1 MERSNRPRTGKR
13 TTGWSTAR
21 STPSLRSSFVVA
33 IRSRPRYIPGTGPAL
48 QPPRLLPLAASTGYI
63 IERILLPSPGLAAD
77 GRPLPKRMTYIV
89 GWRDLPAASLRVPA
103 MDILDY
109 VSQRTLEEWE
119 ERLEDEMDEHRQ
131 HLDEKVGRWGEQKV
145 SPGMRRRPP
154 AHTAIEQPAAIEI
167 ESESES
173 ESGTGSG
180 VGSHAKSHGMSLSTP
195 RKRRRADF
203 PISSDEDSNSPTKQ
217 LNREL
222 LGNSDG
228 GEDMMPDNIVDRR
241 QGKTMEV
248 AVDRDLKRGDD
259 VAMARNTPLRIVT
272 PVPLPPLITCKS
284 SSTTTNNNINTTRG
298 DLKRGDDVDM
308 ATNKP
313 LRIVTPVPLPP
324 LITCKSSST
333 TTNNNINTTRESNA
347 NIHNINGSIHT
358 RTASN
363 SKRTAV
369 DSGTASLPKSPPKK
383 EKKQKVM
390 HSGEGGT
397 LSQKNASFLANV
409 AIDNAIQQLPTR
421 GSSRG
426 RRKQPTSTNQP
437 PAASAHTHRHSEL
450 IETRKKTQRTT
461 PPPPP
466 SPQMPPPSINPSS
479 HEADDSAWEV
489 ERLEDM
495 AIYHVENHGLIRY
508 FLVRWVGDWPT
519 EQNPSWEPE
528 HNLHPDLVRNYT
540 KLGKKKRAKL
550 AAQHQRPPP
559 DLSEWAPGRQ
569 RGSVR
574 RVALGDARGIKTEE
588 DEGASDVLSGGSCNY
603 ALDNQVLVVTK
614 TVRGSSHEQRRG
626 KQTPVPLPPMPVG
639 IWAGS

>member
-1 MERSNRPRTGKR
+1 MELSNRPRTGKR

-131 HLDEKVGRWGEQKV
+131 HLDKKVGRWGEQKV

-203 PISSDEDSNSPTKQ
+203 PVSSDEDGNSPTKQ

-284 SSTTTNNNINTTRG
+284 SSTTTNNNINTTR
-298 DLKRGDDVDM
+298 
-308 ATNKP
+308 
-313 LRIVTPVPLPP
+313 
-324 LITCKSSST
+324 
-333 TTNNNINTTRESNA
+333 ESNA

-363 SKRTAV
+363 SKRTVV
-369 DSGTASLPKSPPKK
+369 DSGKASLPKSPPKK

-437 PAASAHTHRHSEL
+437 PAASAHTHRRSEL

-614 TVRGSSHEQRRG
+614 SVRGSSHEQRRG

>member
-1 MERSNRPRTGKR
+1 MEAMELSNRSRTGKR

-77 GRPLPKRMTYIV
+77 GRPLSKRMTYIV

-103 MDILDY
+103 MNILDY

-131 HLDEKVGRWGEQKV
+131 HLDKKVGRWGEHKV

-180 VGSHAKSHGMSLSTP
+180 VGSHAKSHGMSLSTS

-203 PISSDEDSNSPTKQ
+203 HVSSDEDSNSPTKQ

-222 LGNSDG
+222 HGDG
-228 GEDMMPDNIVDRR
+228 GKDMMPDNVVERQ

-248 AVDRDLKRGDD
+248 AVDRDLKRGGD
-259 VAMARNTPLRIVT
+259 VDMVTDKSLRIVT
-272 PVPLPPLITCKS
+272 PVPLSPLITCKS
-284 SSTTTNNNINTTRG
+284 SSTTTNNN
-298 DLKRGDDVDM
+298 
-308 ATNKP
+308 
-313 LRIVTPVPLPP
+313 
-324 LITCKSSST
+324 
-333 TTNNNINTTRESNA
+333 NTTRESNA
-347 NIHNINGSIHT
+347 NIHNINSSIHT
-358 RTASN
+358 REASN
-363 SKRTAV
+363 SKRTVV
-369 DSGTASLPKSPPKK
+369 DSGTASLPKPSPKK
-383 EKKQKVM
+383 ETKQKVM
-390 HSGEGGT
+390 HSREGGT
-397 LSQKNASFLANV
+397 LSQKNLPLLANV

-437 PAASAHTHRHSEL
+437 PAASAHTHRRSEL
-450 IETRKKTQRTT
+450 TGTRKNTQRTI

-466 SPQMPPPSINPSS
+466 SPQMPSPSISSSS

-495 AIYHVENHGLIRY
+495 ALYHVENHGLIRY
-508 FLVRWVGDWPT
+508 FLVRWVGDWPP

-540 KLGKKKRAKL
+540 KMAKRKRAKL
-550 AAQHQRPPP
+550 AEQHQRPPP
-559 DLSEWAPGRQ
+559 DPSEWAPGRH
-569 RGSVR
+569 RGSVK
-574 RVALGDARGIKTEE
+574 RVAFGEVREIKTEE
-588 DEGASDVLSGGSCNY
+588 DEGASDVLSGESCNY

-614 TVRGSSHEQRRG
+614 SVRDSGHGQRRG
-626 KQTPVPLPPMPVG
+626 EETPVPLPPMPVG

>member
-1 MERSNRPRTGKR
+1 MEAMELSNRSRTKKR
-13 TTGWSTAR
+13 ATGRLTTR

-33 IRSRPRYIPGTGPAL
+33 IRSRPRYIPGTGLAL

-63 IERILLPSPGLAAD
+63 IERILLPSPGMAED

-119 ERLEDEMDEHRQ
+119 ERLEDEMEEHRQ
-131 HLDEKVGRWGEQKV
+131 HLGEKAGRWGEHKV

-167 ESESES
+167 ESGSES
-173 ESGTGSG
+173 ESGTVSG
-180 VGSHAKSHGMSLSTP
+180 VGSYAKSHGMSFFIP
-195 RKRRRADF
+195 RKRRRADLHVS
-203 PISSDEDSNSPTKQ
+203 SSDDRNNPTKQ

-222 LGNSDG
+222 HGNSDG
-228 GEDMMPDNIVDRR
+228 GNDMMPDNVVDRLK
-241 QGKTMEV
+241 GKTMAA
-248 AVDRDLKRGDD
+248 AVDRDLKRGGD
-259 VAMARNTPLRIVT
+259 VHI
-272 PVPLPPLITCKS
+272 
-284 SSTTTNNNINTTRG
+284 
-298 DLKRGDDVDM
+298 

-324 LITCKSSST
+324 LITCKPSST
-333 TTNNNINTTRESNA
+333 TNNTARDPNA
-347 NIHNINGSIHT
+347 NIHNINSSIHT
-358 RTASN
+358 RAASN
-363 SKRTAV
+363 SKCTVV
-369 DSGTASLPKSPPKK
+369 DSGTASLPKPPSKK

-390 HSGEGGT
+390 HSREDGT
-397 LSQKNASFLANV
+397 LSPKNASLVASV
-409 AIDNAIQQLPTR
+409 AIDNAIQQLHTR

-437 PAASAHTHRHSEL
+437 PAASAHTHRRYEL
-450 IETRKKTQRTT
+450 TGTGKKTQRTT

-466 SPQMPPPSINPSS
+466 SPQMPSLPQIPSPSVNSSS
-479 HEADDSAWEV
+479 HEADDSVWEV

-495 AIYHVENHGLIRY
+495 ALYHVQNHGLMRY
-508 FLVRWVGDWPT
+508 FLVRWVGDWPP

-540 KLGKKKRAKL
+540 KMAKKKRAKL

-559 DLSEWAPGRQ
+559 DPLERAPGRH

-574 RVALGDARGIKTEE
+574 RVAFEEATEIKTEE

-614 TVRGSSHEQRRG
+614 SVRGSGHGQRRG
-626 KQTPVPLPPMPVG
+626 KETPVPLPPIPVG

>member
-1 MERSNRPRTGKR
+1 MELSNRPRTGKR

-203 PISSDEDSNSPTKQ
+203 PVSSDEDSNSPTKQ

-228 GEDMMPDNIVDRR
+228 GENMMPDNIVDRR

-248 AVDRDLKRGDD
+248 AVDRDLKRRDD

-272 PVPLPPLITCKS
+272 PVPLPPLITC
-284 SSTTTNNNINTTRG
+284 N
-298 DLKRGDDVDM
+298 
-308 ATNKP
+308 
-313 LRIVTPVPLPP
+313 
-324 LITCKSSST
+324 SSST

-363 SKRTAV
+363 SKRTAM

-437 PAASAHTHRHSEL
+437 PAASAHTHRRSEL

-495 AIYHVENHGLIRY
+495 AIYHIENHGLIRY

-569 RGSVR
+569 RGSVK

-614 TVRGSSHEQRRG
+614 SVRGSSHEQRGG

>member
-1 MERSNRPRTGKR
+1 MEAMELYNRSRTGKR
-13 TTGWSTAR
+13 TTGRSTAR
-21 STPSLRSSFVVA
+21 STPSLRSSVVVA

-77 GRPLPKRMTYIV
+77 GRPLSKRMTYIV

-131 HLDEKVGRWGEQKV
+131 HLGQKVGRWGKHKV

-154 AHTAIEQPAAIEI
+154 AHTEIEQPAAIEI

-173 ESGTGSG
+173 ESESETGSD
-180 VGSHAKSHGMSLSTP
+180 VESHAKSHGMSLSTP

-203 PISSDEDSNSPTKQ
+203 HVSSDEDSNSPTKQ

-222 LGNSDG
+222 HGNSDG
-228 GEDMMPDNIVDRR
+228 GEDMIPDNVVDLR
-241 QGKTMEV
+241 QGKTVEV
-248 AVDRDLKRGDD
+248 VVDL
-259 VAMARNTPLRIVT
+259 
-272 PVPLPPLITCKS
+272 
-284 SSTTTNNNINTTRG
+284 

-324 LITCKSSST
+324 FITCKFSST
-333 TTNNNINTTRESNA
+333 TTNNNTNNNTTRETNV
-347 NIHNINGSIHT
+347 NIDHT
-358 RTASN
+358 RAASD
-363 SKRTAV
+363 SKRTVV
-369 DSGTASLPKSPPKK
+369 DSGTASLPKPSPKK

-390 HSGEGGT
+390 HSKEDGT
-397 LSQKNASFLANV
+397 LSQKNASLPANV
-409 AIDNAIQQLPTR
+409 AIDNAIQRLPTR

-426 RRKQPTSTNQP
+426 RRKQPTSMNQP

-450 IETRKKTQRTT
+450 TGTRKKTQRTT
-461 PPPPP
+461 TPPPP
-466 SPQMPPPSINPSS
+466 SPQMSSPSINSSS
-479 HEADDSAWEV
+479 HEADDLAWEV

-495 AIYHVENHGLIRY
+495 ALYHVQNHGLIRH
-508 FLVRWVGDWPT
+508 FLVRWVGEWPP

-528 HNLHPDLVRNYT
+528 HNLHPDLVRNYM
-540 KLGKKKRAKL
+540 KMAKKKRAKL

-559 DLSEWAPGRQ
+559 DPSKWAPGRHPDP
-569 RGSVR
+569 VR
-574 RVALGDARGIKTEE
+574 RVSFGEAREIKTEE
-588 DEGASDVLSGGSCNY
+588 DEGASDVLSGGTCNY
-603 ALDNQVLVVTK
+603 ALDNQALVVTK
-614 TVRGSSHEQRRG
+614 SVRDSGHGQRRG
-626 KQTPVPLPPMPVG
+626 KETPVPLPPGPVG

>member
-1 MERSNRPRTGKR
+1 MELFNRPRTGKR

-195 RKRRRADF
+195 RKRRRADS
-203 PISSDEDSNSPTKQ
+203 PVSSDEDSNSPTKQ

-248 AVDRDLKRGDD
+248 AVDRDLKRRDD

-272 PVPLPPLITCKS
+272 PVPLPPLITC
-284 SSTTTNNNINTTRG
+284 N
-298 DLKRGDDVDM
+298 
-308 ATNKP
+308 
-313 LRIVTPVPLPP
+313 
-324 LITCKSSST
+324 SST

-363 SKRTAV
+363 SKRTAM

-437 PAASAHTHRHSEL
+437 PAASTHTHRRSEL

-495 AIYHVENHGLIRY
+495 AIYHIENHGLIRY

-614 TVRGSSHEQRRG
+614 SVRGSSHEQRRG

>member
-1 MERSNRPRTGKR
+1 MELSNRPRTGKR

-167 ESESES
+167 ESGSES

-203 PISSDEDSNSPTKQ
+203 PVSSDEDSNSPTKQ

-284 SSTTTNNNINTTRG
+284 SSTTTNNNINTTR
-298 DLKRGDDVDM
+298 
-308 ATNKP
+308 
-313 LRIVTPVPLPP
+313 
-324 LITCKSSST
+324 
-333 TTNNNINTTRESNA
+333 ESNA

-363 SKRTAV
+363 SKRTVV

-383 EKKQKVM
+383 EKKQKLM

-437 PAASAHTHRHSEL
+437 PAASAHTHRRSEL

-466 SPQMPPPSINPSS
+466 SPQMPPPSINPSN

-495 AIYHVENHGLIRY
+495 AMYHVENHGLIRY

-614 TVRGSSHEQRRG
+614 SVRGSSHEQRGG

>member
-1 MERSNRPRTGKR
+1 MELSNRPRTGKR

-259 VAMARNTPLRIVT
+259 VAMARNTPLRI
-272 PVPLPPLITCKS
+272 
-284 SSTTTNNNINTTRG
+284 
-298 DLKRGDDVDM
+298 
-308 ATNKP
+308 
-313 LRIVTPVPLPP
+313 
-324 LITCKSSST
+324 
-333 TTNNNINTTRESNA
+333 
-347 NIHNINGSIHT
+347 
-358 RTASN
+358 
-363 SKRTAV
+363 
-369 DSGTASLPKSPPKK
+369 
-383 EKKQKVM
+383 
-390 HSGEGGT
+390 
-397 LSQKNASFLANV
+397 
-409 AIDNAIQQLPTR
+409 
-421 GSSRG
+421 
-426 RRKQPTSTNQP
+426 
-437 PAASAHTHRHSEL
+437 
-450 IETRKKTQRTT
+450 
-461 PPPPP
+461 
-466 SPQMPPPSINPSS
+466 
-479 HEADDSAWEV
+479 
-489 ERLEDM
+489 
-495 AIYHVENHGLIRY
+495 
-508 FLVRWVGDWPT
+508 
-519 EQNPSWEPE
+519 
-528 HNLHPDLVRNYT
+528 
-540 KLGKKKRAKL
+540 
-550 AAQHQRPPP
+550 
-559 DLSEWAPGRQ
+559 
-569 RGSVR
+569 
-574 RVALGDARGIKTEE
+574 
-588 DEGASDVLSGGSCNY
+588 
-603 ALDNQVLVVTK
+603 
-614 TVRGSSHEQRRG
+614 
-626 KQTPVPLPPMPVG
+626 
-639 IWAGS
+639 

>member
-1 MERSNRPRTGKR
+1 MEAMELYNRSRTGKR
-13 TTGWSTAR
+13 TTGRSTAR
-21 STPSLRSSFVVA
+21 STPSLRSSVVVA

-77 GRPLPKRMTYIV
+77 GRPLSKRMTYIV

-131 HLDEKVGRWGEQKV
+131 HLGQKVGRWGKHKV

-154 AHTAIEQPAAIEI
+154 AHTEIEQPAAIEI

-173 ESGTGSG
+173 ESESETGSD
-180 VGSHAKSHGMSLSTP
+180 VESHAKSHGMSLSTP

-203 PISSDEDSNSPTKQ
+203 HVSSDEDSNSPTKQ

-222 LGNSDG
+222 HGNSDG
-228 GEDMMPDNIVDRR
+228 GEDMIPDNVVDLR
-241 QGKTMEV
+241 QGKTVEV
-248 AVDRDLKRGDD
+248 VVDL
-259 VAMARNTPLRIVT
+259 
-272 PVPLPPLITCKS
+272 
-284 SSTTTNNNINTTRG
+284 

-324 LITCKSSST
+324 FITCKFSST
-333 TTNNNINTTRESNA
+333 TTNNNNNNNNTTRETNV
-347 NIHNINGSIHT
+347 NIDHT
-358 RTASN
+358 RAASD
-363 SKRTAV
+363 SKRT
-369 DSGTASLPKSPPKK
+369 SLPKPSPKK

-390 HSGEGGT
+390 HSKEDGT
-397 LSQKNASFLANV
+397 LSQKNASLPANV
-409 AIDNAIQQLPTR
+409 AIDNAIQRLPTR

-450 IETRKKTQRTT
+450 TGTRKKTQRTT
-461 PPPPP
+461 TPPPP
-466 SPQMPPPSINPSS
+466 SPQMPSPSINSSS
-479 HEADDSAWEV
+479 HEADDLAWEV

-495 AIYHVENHGLIRY
+495 ALYHVQNHGLIRH
-508 FLVRWVGDWPT
+508 FLVRWVGEWPP

-528 HNLHPDLVRNYT
+528 HNLHPDLVRNYM
-540 KLGKKKRAKL
+540 KMAKKKRAKL

-559 DLSEWAPGRQ
+559 DPSKWAPGRHP
-569 RGSVR
+569 GPVR
-574 RVALGDARGIKTEE
+574 RVSFGEAREIKTEE
-588 DEGASDVLSGGSCNY
+588 DEGASDVLSGGTCNY
-603 ALDNQVLVVTK
+603 ALDNQALVVTK
-614 TVRGSSHEQRRG
+614 SVRDSGHGQRRG
-626 KQTPVPLPPMPVG
+626 KETPVPLPPGPVG

>member
-1 MERSNRPRTGKR
+1 MELSNRPRTGKR

-203 PISSDEDSNSPTKQ
+203 PVSSDEDSNSPTKQ

-248 AVDRDLKRGDD
+248 AVDRDLKRRDD

-272 PVPLPPLITCKS
+272 PVPLPPLITC
-284 SSTTTNNNINTTRG
+284 N
-298 DLKRGDDVDM
+298 
-308 ATNKP
+308 
-313 LRIVTPVPLPP
+313 
-324 LITCKSSST
+324 SSST

-347 NIHNINGSIHT
+347 NIHNINSSIHT

-363 SKRTAV
+363 SKRTAM

-437 PAASAHTHRHSEL
+437 PAASAHTHRRSEL

-495 AIYHVENHGLIRY
+495 AIYHIENHGLIRY

-614 TVRGSSHEQRRG
+614 SVRGSSHEQRRG

>member
-1 MERSNRPRTGKR
+1 MEAMELSNRSRTGKR
-13 TTGWSTAR
+13 TTGRSTAR

-33 IRSRPRYIPGTGPAL
+33 IRSQPRYIPGIGPAL

-77 GRPLPKRMTYIV
+77 GRPLSKRMTYIV
-89 GWRDLPAASLRVPA
+89 GWPDLPAASLRVPA

-131 HLDEKVGRWGEQKV
+131 HLGEKAGRWGEHKV

-167 ESESES
+167 EIESESES
-173 ESGTGSG
+173 ESETGSG
-180 VGSHAKSHGMSLSTP
+180 VESHAKSHGMSLSTP

-203 PISSDEDSNSPTKQ
+203 HVSSDEESNSPTKQ

-222 LGNSDG
+222 HGNSDG
-228 GEDMMPDNIVDRR
+228 GEDMMPDNVVNHR

-248 AVDRDLKRGDD
+248 AVDL
-259 VAMARNTPLRIVT
+259 
-272 PVPLPPLITCKS
+272 
-284 SSTTTNNNINTTRG
+284 

-324 LITCKSSST
+324 FITCKSSST
-333 TTNNNINTTRESNA
+333 TTNNNNNNTTRESNA

-358 RTASN
+358 RAASN

-369 DSGTASLPKSPPKK
+369 DSGTASLPKPPPKK

-390 HSGEGGT
+390 HSKEGGT
-397 LSQKNASFLANV
+397 LSQKNAPLLANV

-437 PAASAHTHRHSEL
+437 PAASAHTHRRSEL
-450 IETRKKTQRTT
+450 TGTRKKTQRTVA
-461 PPPPP
+461 PPPPL
-466 SPQMPPPSINPSS
+466 PQMPSPSIKSSS
-479 HEADDSAWEV
+479 HEAEDSAWEV

-495 AIYHVENHGLIRY
+495 TLYHVQNHGPIRY
-508 FLVRWVGDWPT
+508 FLVRWVGEWPP

-528 HNLHPDLVRNYT
+528 HNLHPDLVRNYM
-540 KLGKKKRAKL
+540 KLAKKKRAKL

-559 DLSEWAPGRQ
+559 DPSKWAAGRH

-574 RVALGDARGIKTEE
+574 RVSFGEAREIKTEE

-603 ALDNQVLVVTK
+603 ALDNQVLIVTK
-614 TVRGSSHEQRRG
+614 SVRDGGHGQRRG
-626 KQTPVPLPPMPVG
+626 EETPVPLPPMPVG